1 MDAEQHEPQIG
12 ADDAGRLE
20 YRPDEPMHC
29 YNCGT
34 ELPDD
39 RRHCPGCGRSLFRTC
54 YCGADIPVTYTT
66 CPNCEANWSQSARV
80 RKKKSKSRTVRP
92 TRMALFA
99 LSGAVAAMVIFGVIQ
114 ALITSVARGSLS
126 PGEAMPAS
134 GGERL
139 LLSAQT
145 LLGALGRMGAFMA
158 DHSASLL
165 GLLLVIVL
173 GAVGGT
179 IYYVITTKA
188 DRGKRD
194 HRSVPRRDSSVRRRR
209 A

>member
-1 MDAEQHEPQIG
+1 
-12 ADDAGRLE
+12 
-20 YRPDEPMHC
+20 MHC

-39 RRHCPGCGRSLFRTC
+39 RRHCLECGRSQFRTC
-54 YCGADIPVTYTT
+54 YCGASIPVTYTS

-80 RKKKSKSRTVRP
+80 RKKKSKSRTVKP
-92 TRMALFA
+92 TRMALYA
-99 LSGAVAAMVIFGVIQ
+99 LSGAVAAMIMFGVIQ
-114 ALITSVARGSLS
+114 ALITSAARGSLS

-134 GGERL
+134 GGQRL

-145 LLGALGRMGAFMA
+145 LLSAVGRIGAFMA

-165 GLLLVIVL
+165 GLLLVIVIGAL
-173 GAVGGT
+173 GGG

-188 DRGKRD
+188 DRSKHD
-194 HRSVPRRDSSVRRRR
+194 HRSIPRKDSSVRRRR